1 MEILLSNSSDKPIY
15 EQITTQ
21 IKAMIIK
28 GTLKSG
34 DSLPSMRKLAKELHV
49 SVITAQRAYEELQ
62 RDGFID
68 TVAGKG
74 TFVSEQNKE
83 FIREENL
90 RRIQET
96 LEKAVELSKENN
108 LSLEE
113 LMKLL
118 KLLYEE

>member
-15 EQITTQ
+15 EQITSQ
-21 IKAMIIK
+21 IKTMIIK
-28 GTLKSG
+28 GTLKEG

-83 FIREENL
+83 FIREDNL

-96 LEKAVELSKENN
+96 LEKAVELARENS
-108 LSLEE
+108 LSLEG
-113 LMKLL
+113 LTNLL

>member
-1 MEILLSNSSDKPIY
+1 MEILLSNSSDEPIY
-15 EQITTQ
+15 EQITSQ
-21 IKAMIIK
+21 IKAMIMK

-34 DSLPSMRKLAKELHV
+34 DALPSMRKLAKDLHV

-74 TFVSEQNKE
+74 TFVAARNRE

-90 RRIQET
+90 RIVEQR
-96 LEKAVELSKENN
+96 LEQAAKLAREND

-113 LMKLL
+113 LIKLL
-118 KLLYEE
+118 TLFYEE